1 MVSSKKKKTHPLPPF
16 FALEPNRDF
25 GELLHPY
32 IWYYCYSLKQ
42 PLKYLF
48 LEKKIRMWIKLL
60 GWGIKG
66 IQEIRLFKHI
76 TSNTE

>member
-1 MVSSKKKKTHPLPPF
+1 MVSSKKKKNPSPSPRFLAS
-16 FALEPNRDF
+16 ALEPNRDF

-48 LEKKIRMWIKLL
+48 LEEKNKNVNQTAWV
-60 GWGIKG
+60 GD
-66 IQEIRLFKHI
+66 
-76 TSNTE
+76 